1 MGHLFYRAFV
11 SSSKIMK
18 EKIIAKT
25 LGQIHPFNRFKFLYQ
40 ITCCGA
46 GTLKCF

>member
-1 MGHLFYRAFV
+1 MGHLYYRAFV
-11 SSSKIMK
+11 SSSKTMK

-25 LGQIHPFNRFKFLYQ
+25 LGQIHPFNRFKLLYQ
-40 ITCCGA
+40 ITCFGT